1 MRALWPR
8 VLRDGPTFTPQQAL
22 DAAAAGW
29 LTDNQYYAIMAN
41 PHRYPLLHAPHGD
54 LDVDPQQILAGNA
67 QRIFL
72 ADFNANDNIDYTI
85 IENPTEV
92 EIRGTPYMTL
102 RSAAGQKIVDYG
114 PNDHPYRKDMALAQ
128 EAGDLLAD
136 DIDGDS
142 EATANGRDQ
151 LAGDVWAYEP
161 P

>member
-1 MRALWPR
+1 
-8 VLRDGPTFTPQQAL
+8 
-22 DAAAAGW
+22 
-29 LTDNQYYAIMAN
+29 MAN

-102 RSAAGQKIVDYG
+102 RRSYTSSFERREYFPRAAGQKIVHYG

-142 EATANGRDQ
+142 EAAANGRDQ